1 MTEIALLDNNYIV
14 GVIVFFCIV
23 QSVFGMGLLVFGTPT
38 LILLDVPFFDAL
50 LMLLPASL
58 TISLLQVG
66 TPQQFRRIDIAR
78 SVPLL
83 SGAVLVGLSFHLLP
97 FGSSVRID
105 GLLGA
110 ILFCYGLSRA
120 FRRVDTVAS
129 RLVRSRAAMMTA
141 TMGIVHGVSNMGGAI
156 LAIISS
162 ARYTEKDQIRS
173 FVAANY
179 SILAAIQLIVLLVAL
194 DHWPTLS
201 VLASA
206 AIAFTAYVTLGRHVS
221 SVISTHAFRH
231 LFTGFIF
238 MYALALLWKHLQ
250 YTSA

>member
-1 MTEIALLDNNYIV
+1 MTEIALLDDSYIV
-14 GVIVFFCIV
+14 GVIVFFCVV

-66 TPQQFRRIDIAR
+66 TPEQFRRMEIAR
-78 SVPLL
+78 SIPLL
-83 SGAVLVGLSFHLLP
+83 SGAVLIGLSVHLLP
-97 FGSSVRID
+97 IHSHLRID

-110 ILFCYGLSRA
+110 TLFCYGLSRA
-120 FRRVDTVAS
+120 FSRVDALAS
-129 RLVRSRAAMMTA
+129 RLVRNRTAMMTA

-156 LAIISS
+156 LAIIST
-162 ARYTEKDQIRS
+162 ARYAEKDQIRS
-173 FVAANY
+173 FVAVNY
-179 SILAAIQLIVLLVAL
+179 SILASIQLIVLLIAL
-194 DHWPTLS
+194 DRWPTLS

-206 AIAFTAYVTLGRHVS
+206 AIALAAYVILGRHVS
-221 SVISTHAFRH
+221 SAISTHAFRH